1 MDSLNRMFRGQG
13 MGGVGSAPPGA
24 VSIDLLFL
32 HGKGIRKCARNAEGY
47 HHFGYGIADAD
58 VLRIRT

>member
-24 VSIDLLFL
+24 VSIELLSFQ
-32 HGKGIRKCARNAEGY
+32 GKDFRMHDWNAKGY
-47 HHFGYGIADAD
+47 RHLVFGDS
-58 VLRIRT
+58 

>member
-24 VSIDLLFL
+24 VSIQLLSFL
-32 HGKGIRKCARNAEGY
+32 AKDSRKHDRNAKGY
-47 HHFGYGIADAD
+47 RHLVHGDG
-58 VLRIRT
+58 